1 MSKLTANL
9 ITGILLIVIGFMVH
23 LNIRQDQI
31 EDKEHSLIQDKLTHE
46 RDSAR
51 QLLKQ
56 SEQQRVLLN
65 HTIDS
70 LNNSSKALVLK
81 IEEKDRQIKQIP
93 GRYKDVGSDSLANL
107 MNARARKN
115 NR

>member
-1 MSKLTANL
+1 MNKLTANL
-9 ITGILLIVIGFMVH
+9 ITGALLIVIGFMIH
-23 LNIRQDQI
+23 LNYRQSKI
-31 EDKEHSLIQDKLTHE
+31 LEKENSLRLNEIAHE

-70 LNNSSKALVLK
+70 LNNSRKALVLT
-81 IEEKDRQIKQIP
+81 IEEKDKQIKSIS
-93 GRYKDVGSDSLANL
+93 GRYKYVPQDSLGKLMDRRAANG
-107 MNARARKN
+107 K
-115 NR
+115 

>member
-9 ITGILLIVIGFMVH
+9 ITGVLLVIVGFMIH
-23 LNIRQDQI
+23 LNYRQSKIR
-31 EDKEHSLIQDKLTHE
+31 EKENSLRLNELAHE

-56 SEQQRVLLN
+56 SKQQRVLLN

-70 LNNSSKALVLK
+70 LHNSSKALVLK

-93 GRYKDVGSDSLANL
+93 GRYKNVPQDSLGKLMDRRANG
-107 MNARARKN
+107 K
-115 NR
+115 

>member
-9 ITGILLIVIGFMVH
+9 ITAALLILVGFLFH
-23 LNIRQDQI
+23 LTYRQNQI
-31 EDKEHSLIQDKLTHE
+31 QKKEHSIQLNEIAHE

-56 SEQQRVLLN
+56 SEQQRVHLN
-65 HTIDS
+65 HIVDS

-81 IEEKDRQIKQIP
+81 IEEKDRQIRLIP
-93 GRYKDVGSDSLANL
+93 GRYKDVGSDSLSNL